1 MKLVLN
7 VRGNQGYGPDQV
19 RGMNVRELIEM
30 LEGYEPDTEI
40 VLNDVGNTYGAAWG
54 NILDVEENFADEGE
68 E

>member
-54 NILDVEENFADEGE
+54 NILDVEENYEYE
-68 E
+68 K